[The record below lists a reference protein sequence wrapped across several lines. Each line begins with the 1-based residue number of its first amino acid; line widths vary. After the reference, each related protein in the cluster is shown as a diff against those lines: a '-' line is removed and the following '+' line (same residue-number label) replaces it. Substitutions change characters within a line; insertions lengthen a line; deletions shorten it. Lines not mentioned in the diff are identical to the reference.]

1 MTELAIVQNT
11 GSAPVPLSEGPD
23 ARLLGVGEYGPA
35 AHRTDHVRSL
45 IRSGSL
51 GLVSA
56 APTADSQID
65 GEYGAVARD
74 LDRAREE
81 QAAAEKADRAQ
92 ARKGATTTAQE
103 G

>member
-11 GSAPVPLSEGPD
+11 GTAPVVIDDEGHT
-23 ARLLGVGEYGPA
+23 LGVGEYGTA
-35 AHRTDHVRSL
+35 AHRTDLVRAL
-45 IRSGSL
+45 IHAGTV
-51 GLVSA
+51 GVVST
-56 APTADSQID
+56 APTADSQVD
-65 GEYGAVARD
+65 GEYGAVRRD
-74 LDRAREE
+74 LEKAREE